1 MLTCPDLYTDMNVMN
16 LEFISQE
23 ISIQILM

>member
-1 MLTCPDLYTDMNVMN
+1 MLTCPDLYTDINVMN
-16 LEFISQE
+16 LEFINQE